1 MVNNKVCTGGELMK
15 DLTNFADNCWTM
27 FEKMPHHLKTKIV
40 VLGIIHLLS
49 ANFKDKFSHFIDV
62 LKAS

>member
-1 MVNNKVCTGGELMK
+1 MK